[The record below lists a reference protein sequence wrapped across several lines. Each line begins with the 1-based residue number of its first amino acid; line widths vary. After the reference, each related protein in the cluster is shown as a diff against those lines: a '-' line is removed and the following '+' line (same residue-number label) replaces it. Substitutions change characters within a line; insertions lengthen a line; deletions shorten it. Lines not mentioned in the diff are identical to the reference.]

1 MRKILA
7 AILVVG
13 AILHAAPEPTI
24 ADRTAIYDKMRE
36 SQFNYKDQ
44 TAISLNG
51 EYAAVVYDK
60 ANPLN
65 KKDYIKFDPYLGLYL
80 VRPGFSLRGAFMLD
94 ELDSK
99 QDMWVMTLQE
109 NITNMG
115 HIKSF
120 GSELGQ
126 FDELSFKTG
135 KVGMLVCDCASMVGI
150 SLGDDKFIPN
160 RYLKHFLRYDDVYY
174 GDIGVKFSEDNA
186 TIKVQSVN
194 PFGSGKELK
203 SSDIVVSVN
212 GKTPKSLREI
222 NEMVLFAD
230 KGSVLKF
237 EIKRDG
243 KPLSYDVKMAN
254 ITVKNLDI
262 KAAESNK
269 TAIKKTQLKPKFS
282 SEFGASFNKSLVI
295 TSIKANSK
303 AAKLGLKAGDKIM
316 QIDGVAIKSISKIDE
331 LMKNKSGLVY
341 ILVSRDDF
349 QFFVRVNR

>member
-7 AILVVG
+7 AVLVIG

-24 ADRTAIYDKMRE
+24 ADRTAIYEKMRE
-36 SQFNYKDQ
+36 SQFNYKDR

-51 EYAAVVYDK
+51 EYAAVIYDK
-60 ANPLN
+60 ANPLD

-126 FDELSFKTG
+126 LDELSFKTG
-135 KVGMLVCDCASMVGI
+135 KAGMLVCDCASMVGI
-150 SLGDDKFIPN
+150 SLGDNKFIPN

-203 SSDIVVSVN
+203 SSDVIISVN

-262 KAAESNK
+262 KAAQNNK
-269 TAIKKTQLKPKFS
+269 TVAPKPKPKFS
-282 SEFGASFNKSLVI
+282 SEFGANFNKSLVI
-295 TSIKANSK
+295 TSVKDKSK
-303 AAKLGLKAGDKIM
+303 AANLGLKAGDKIM
-316 QIDGVAIKSISKIDE
+316 QIDGVAIKNVSQIDE
-331 LMKNKSGLVY
+331 QMKNKSGIVY

>member
-7 AILVVG
+7 AVLVIG

-24 ADRTAIYDKMRE
+24 ADRTAIYEKMRE
-36 SQFNYKDQ
+36 SQFNYKDR
-44 TAISLNG
+44 TAIWLNG
-51 EYAAVVYDK
+51 EYAAVIYDK
-60 ANPLN
+60 ANPLD

-126 FDELSFKTG
+126 LDELSFKTG
-135 KVGMLVCDCASMVGI
+135 KAGMLVCDCASMVGI
-150 SLGDDKFIPN
+150 SLGDNKFIPN

-203 SSDIVVSVN
+203 SSDVIISVN

-262 KAAESNK
+262 KAAQNNK
-269 TAIKKTQLKPKFS
+269 TVAPKPKPKFS
-282 SEFGASFNKSLVI
+282 SEFGANFNKSLVI
-295 TSIKANSK
+295 TSVKDKSK
-303 AAKLGLKAGDKIM
+303 AANLGLKAGDKIM
-316 QIDGVAIKSISKIDE
+316 QIDGVAIKNVSQIDE
-331 LMKNKSGLVY
+331 QMKNKSGIVY